1 MTEQTDSSDLLL
13 LTTRI
18 VSAQISS
25 RMIPADELPTLIQ
38 DVYASLKTAGTGATM
53 AGAQKPAVPIAK
65 SVTPAHIICLED
77 GRKLKMLKRHL
88 RTSYDMTPDQYRQK
102 WGLPG
107 DYPMVAPNY
116 AERRSVMAKKFGL
129 GLKRSAGRRANG
141 KT

>member
-1 MTEQTDSSDLLL
+1 MTEQTDSSELLM

-25 RMIPADELPTLIQ
+25 RMIPADELPALIQ
-38 DVYASLKTAGTGATM
+38 DVYASLKTVGTGAAM
-53 AGAQKPAVPIAK
+53 AGVQKPAVAINK
-65 SVTPAHIICLED
+65 SVTPAYIICLED

-88 RTSYDMTPDQYRQK
+88 RTSFDLTPDQYRQK

-116 AERRSVMAKKFGL
+116 AERRSVMAKKLGFGRKKN
-129 GLKRSAGRRANG
+129 GGRRANG
-141 KT
+141 KA